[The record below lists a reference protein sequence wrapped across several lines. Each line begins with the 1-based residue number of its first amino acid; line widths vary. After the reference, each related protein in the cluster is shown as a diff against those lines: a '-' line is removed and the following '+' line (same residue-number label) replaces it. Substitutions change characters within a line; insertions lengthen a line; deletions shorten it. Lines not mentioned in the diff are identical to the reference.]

1 MNVPQMIWR
10 AIRSWSFSVILFFGF
25 AHGCILMH
33 GQESESIKDLSQQRI
48 KKTTW
53 SAAILPGA
61 GQIINKKYW
70 KAPLVWGGMVWC
82 ISAIQF
88 NQTNLKN
95 HRTDLIALSD
105 TDPTTEPILGMSESA
120 LVAGEAFY
128 QEQRD
133 ISWLALIGVH
143 LLGVLD
149 AHVDAHLMHFDVSE
163 DLSLTLYPPMPSPNF
178 RSTPTSIGIRWS
190 F

>member
-1 MNVPQMIWR
+1 MNVRQMIWR
-10 AIRSWSFSVILFFGF
+10 TIRSWSFSVILFLGF
-25 AHGCILMH
+25 AHGCILTH
-33 GQESESIKDLSQQRI
+33 GQESESIKDLSEQRI
-48 KKTTW
+48 RKTTW
-53 SAAILPGA
+53 SAAILPGS

-82 ISAIQF
+82 ISAIKF
-88 NQTNLKN
+88 NQSNLED
-95 HRTDLIALSD
+95 HRTDLIALLD
-105 TDPTTEPILGMSESA
+105 ADPTTKPTLNIPEST
-120 LVAGEAFY
+120 LLAGEAFY
-128 QEQRD
+128 QKQRD

-149 AHVDAHLMHFDVSE
+149 AHVDAHLMNFDVSE
-163 DLSLTLYPPMPSPNF
+163 DLSLTLYPPMSSPNF